1 MSETTKILNEEH
13 QNILKVIEALS
24 NECDSLEAG
33 KEINS
38 SFFERAIKFI
48 RNYADKVHHA
58 KEEDILFIKLCSDD
72 VHMHCNPTEQMLY
85 EHKLGREF
93 VAGMDQSVKDQDKD
107 KLIENSRGYINL
119 LREHIYKEDNILFPM
134 ADEALDDETKSKM
147 LVDFQK
153 ADERLKKERE
163 ENLAFVKEIESN

>member
-1 MSETTKILNEEH
+1 
-13 QNILKVIEALS
+13 
-24 NECDSLEAG
+24 
-33 KEINS
+33 
-38 SFFERAIKFI
+38 
-48 RNYADKVHHA
+48 
-58 KEEDILFIKLCSDD
+58 
-72 VHMHCNPTEQMLY
+72 MLY